1 MKYYLRKFWKPA
13 AAAAALMIL
22 AYGLQV
28 YTSLLQ
34 IQIMQSLLDGDLK
47 MFLLKIVLSLA
58 VWLVIVLCLIG
69 ETVFQGR
76 TVRQI
81 NNALRRDMAVG
92 LLRKTHQEYH
102 KLESG
107 EYLSQF
113 TNDVNQINQLAWTP
127 FFVLIGAAAQVA
139 CGIAALASIH
149 WLLLAAS
156 LVIAVIMIF
165 VPRLFNKQL
174 GQVGAECSANQSDG
188 ISRIKDLLAGY
199 DVLRFFGK
207 DARFITGIYRAGDQ
221 IEAAG
226 YKLNVTKDC
235 IGNGLAYVSALCQ
248 VSVSVLLGVL
258 IFYGRIPLAAFMGT
272 GNICAGVYNGL
283 NQISKLSVSFA
294 ASRPYFAKI
303 TCHAEDRQAEG
314 KTLRPFAHAISVED
328 LSFCYGE
335 KPILENVS
343 FQFEKGKKYA
353 LTGPSGCGKSTLLKL
368 LMGWLPDYTGHIYL
382 DETDIRTVAP
392 EQLQQQMSY
401 IEQNVFLFNTTIRE
415 NITLGEEFPEEQLQ
429 KAVQDS
435 ALAGDLALMPDGLD
449 TIVGEEGCN
458 VSGGQKQ
465 RIAIARAL
473 IHKRSILLVDEG
485 TSALDAK
492 NADLVE
498 KCLLA
503 NPDLTLILISHHLT
517 PERKTQ
523 FDRVYAMEAARG

>member
-1 MKYYLRKFWKPA
+1 MKYYLKKFWKPA

-81 NNALRRDMAVG
+81 NNALRRDLAVG

-156 LVIAVIMIF
+156 LVIAAIMIF
-165 VPRLFNKQL
+165 VPRLFNQRL

-207 DARFITGIYRAGDQ
+207 DARFTTGIYRASDQ

-294 ASRPYFAKI
+294 ASRPYFDKI

-343 FQFEKGKKYA
+343 FRFEKGKKYA

-368 LMGWLPDYTGHIYL
+368 LLGWLPDYTGHISL

-435 ALAGDLALMPDGLD
+435 ALAGDLAWMPDGLD
-449 TIVGEEGCN
+449 TVVGEEGCN

-498 KCLLA
+498 KSLLA

-517 PERKTQ
+517 PERKAQ